1 MPSPEKK
8 SLFTTFTTVMFS
20 ACNSVFI
27 EVRMYLRVLN
37 YTNTRGCFHIHMG
50 IDSGFAYSMFYFS
63 IRYFYY
69 FSFSNKCLRSVKWWI
84 QSLCKIHL
92 RLFSSLFLP
101 CWRVYLKVSE
111 LPTLLLLLFSSHASP
126 QSAPYFILPIA
137 S

>member
-50 IDSGFAYSMFYFS
+50 IDSGFAYS
-63 IRYFYY
+63 I
-69 FSFSNKCLRSVKWWI
+69 
-84 QSLCKIHL
+84 
-92 RLFSSLFLP
+92 FLP
-101 CWRVYLKVSE
+101 DISIIFHFLISAYVQLSGEYSPYAKSISD
-111 LPTLLLLLFSSHASP
+111 SSAACSCRAGE
-126 QSAPYFILPIA
+126 ST
-137 S
+137 